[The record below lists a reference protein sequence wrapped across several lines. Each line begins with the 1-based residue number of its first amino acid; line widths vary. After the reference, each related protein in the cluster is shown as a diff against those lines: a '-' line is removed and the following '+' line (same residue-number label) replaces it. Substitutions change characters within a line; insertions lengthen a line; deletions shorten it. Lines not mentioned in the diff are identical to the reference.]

1 MFLTQVCISEE
12 QISHVQPGRYR
23 VHAPCLTR
31 CRWLMPMASAEH
43 LALGVQ
49 LEAPGS
55 SRAVLSVPLLCLLRQ
70 RSSFFRS
77 GSSGVRAGVRPPP
90 RLPRAR
96 SLLSLPPGEPSLGQ
110 AAVPAGLSCS
120 FPSSNPF

>member
-1 MFLTQVCISEE
+1 MVP
-12 QISHVQPGRYR
+12 V
-23 VHAPCLTR
+23 
-31 CRWLMPMASAEH
+31 ASAEH

-49 LEAPGS
+49 LEAVGS
-55 SRAVLSVPLLCLLRQ
+55 SRALPSVPLLCLLWQ
-70 RSSFFRS
+70 RSSFFRN
-77 GSSGVRAGVRPPP
+77 GSSGARVGVRPPP

-96 SLLSLPPGEPSLGQ
+96 SLLSLLLGEPSLGQ